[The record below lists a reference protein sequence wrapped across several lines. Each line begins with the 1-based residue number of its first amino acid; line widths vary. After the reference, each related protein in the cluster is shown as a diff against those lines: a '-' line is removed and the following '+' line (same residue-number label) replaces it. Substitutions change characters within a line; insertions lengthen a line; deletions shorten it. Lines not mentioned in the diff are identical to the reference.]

1 MSYRFM
7 RTIVFF
13 DLPMETA
20 EDKREYRKFRQLLIK
35 NGFVMMQKS
44 VYCRMLI
51 NAAAEQF
58 VLETIRKNKPAN
70 GLTQILSV
78 TEKQFS
84 KIEIVTG
91 DCKSD
96 VITTDERLLI
106 L

>member
-20 EDKREYRKFRQLLIK
+20 EDKREYRKFRQFLIK

-44 VYCRMLI
+44 VSCRMLI
-51 NAAAEQF
+51 NAAAEPF

-70 GLTQILSV
+70 GLTQILSI

-84 KIEIVTG
+84 KIEIITG